1 VTIKCAVAMG
11 DTMTDEK
18 MRTEESN
25 RPEQAKPE
33 QEHQEAPQ
41 GQASTA
47 TRQRQHLTPG
57 RRPLFRTEGPRR

>member
-1 VTIKCAVAMG
+1 
-11 DTMTDEK
+11 MTDEK

-33 QEHQEAPQ
+33 QEHQEAPR